1 MRCNDTEERDVNGP
15 HITMH
20 YVQTLLEHKRTRRAT
35 VLAAGV
41 FAIDALPRVRP
52 MRTVL
57 AQDGTPAASPA
68 AAEYPELVVTA
79 ADFSFDM
86 PASIPAGFTRLT
98 MQNDGEIDHHAM
110 FMRVNDGSTLEE
122 WQEALTQ
129 PDPGQIFAVSQ
140 SLGGPE
146 VGPGGRVSVI
156 AELLPGQYEVICVI
170 PEADGT
176 PHYLMGMHAP
186 LEVTEPAGEAPA
198 PEANLTVE
206 LVDFAFEISEMA
218 IAAGPQ
224 RWEVPNVGEQIH
236 EMVILQL
243 EPGTTAD
250 DLQAALQAMDP
261 AAAATTPG
269 AAPASPAA
277 MTGPPPF
284 FAIGGVAPM
293 NPGYTNWA
301 VLDLEPADYVAI
313 CFVPDPESGLP
324 HFALGMIMPFTVA

>member
-1 MRCNDTEERDVNGP
+1 VNEP
-15 HITMH
+15 RITTH
-20 YVQTLLEHKRTRRAT
+20 HVQTFLASRWTRRAAL
-35 VLAAGV
+35 LAAGV
-41 FAIDALPRVRP
+41 FTVDAMPGVHHLRP
-52 MRTVL
+52 AL
-57 AQDGTPAASPA
+57 AQEGTPVASPTTGD
-68 AAEYPELVVTA
+68 YPELVVVA
-79 ADFSFDM
+79 AEFSFAM

-122 WQEALTQ
+122 LQEALTQ
-129 PDPGQIFAVSQ
+129 PDLGQIFAVSQ

-146 VGPGGRVSVI
+146 VGPGGRASVI

-170 PEADGT
+170 PEADGM
-176 PHYLMGMHAP
+176 PHYMMGMHAP

-198 PEANLTVE
+198 PQADLTVE
-206 LVDFAFEISEMA
+206 LVDFAFVMPEME

-224 RWEVPNVGEQIH
+224 IWAAPNVGEQIH

-243 EPGTTAD
+243 EPGTTFD
-250 DLQAALQAMDP
+250 DLQAALQGMAP
-261 AAAATTPG
+261 APATPG
-269 AAPASPAA
+269 TAPASPVALA
-277 MTGPPPF
+277 GPPPF
-284 FAIGGVAPM
+284 FSIGGVAPM

-313 CFVPDPESGLP
+313 CFVPDPETGLP